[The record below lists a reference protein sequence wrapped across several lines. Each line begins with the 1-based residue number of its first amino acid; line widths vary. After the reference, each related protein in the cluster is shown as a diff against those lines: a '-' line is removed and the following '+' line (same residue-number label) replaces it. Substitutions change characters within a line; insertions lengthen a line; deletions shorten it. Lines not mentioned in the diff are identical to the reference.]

1 MIEVAIEAEEEL
13 RDRIVALL
21 GQLGF
26 EGFWED
32 GSVLRS
38 YISESRWTPAM
49 PDEVERTV
57 NLITRSSR
65 STRPAITTRRIQ
77 EQNWNEEWEK
87 TIRPIHVSERTVI
100 TPSWHPYEAAA
111 GELVLTIDPKMSFG
125 TGYHESTRLILR
137 LLEQNIRT
145 GDSVL
150 DMGTGTGVL
159 AIAAVKLG
167 AADATGI
174 DIDEWSYD
182 NACENIRLNHVEDRV
197 TILHGDIT
205 TTPAGP
211 FTLILANIQR
221 TVLLEMLP
229 ALVRRLRA
237 GGRLLLAGLLHDD
250 REIMVEQLGREGMT
264 LLEEVSENEWIAI
277 AARR

>member
-100 TPSWHPYEAAA
+100 TPSWHPYVSAP

-167 AADATGI
+167 AAQATGV
-174 DIDEWSYD
+174 DVDEWSYD
-182 NACENIRLNHVEDRV
+182 NACENARLNHVEDRI

-205 TTPAGP
+205 ATPAGP

-229 ALVRRLRA
+229 VLVHRLRE
-237 GGRLLLAGLLHDD
+237 GGRLLLAGLLRED
-250 REIMVEQLGREGMT
+250 REIMMEHLRREGMT
-264 LLEEVSENEWIAI
+264 LSGELSENEWIAI

>member
-38 YISESRWTPAM
+38 YISESRWTTAM

-57 NLITRSSR
+57 NLLTRSSR
-65 STRPAITTRRIQ
+65 STRPTITTRRIQ

-87 TIRPIHVSERTVI
+87 TIRPIHVSERMVI
-100 TPSWHPYEAAA
+100 TPSWHPYEPAP

-137 LLEQNIRT
+137 LLEQHVRA
-145 GDSVL
+145 GDRVL

-159 AIAAVKLG
+159 GIAAVKLG
-167 AADATGI
+167 AANATGV
-174 DIDEWSYD
+174 DVDEWSYD
-182 NACENIRLNHVEDRV
+182 NACENIRLNHVENRV
-197 TILHGDIT
+197 TIIHGDIT
-205 TTPAGP
+205 ATPAGP

-221 TVLLEMLP
+221 TVLLDMLP
-229 ALVRRLRA
+229 AFAQRLPA

-250 REIMVEQLGREGMT
+250 RDIMMEQLRHEGLT
-264 LLEEVSENEWIAI
+264 LLDELSENEWIAI
-277 AARR
+277 AAGR

>member
-32 GSVLRS
+32 GAVLRS

-57 NLITRSSR
+57 SLITRSSR

-77 EQNWNEEWEK
+77 EQNWNEEWKK

-100 TPSWHPYEAAA
+100 TPSWHPYEPAP

-137 LLEQNIRT
+137 LLEEHIRI

-159 AIAAVKLG
+159 AIAAVRLG

-174 DIDEWSYD
+174 DVDEWSYE
-182 NACENIRLNHVEDRV
+182 NACENIRLNHVQDRI

-205 TTPAGP
+205 ATPAGP

-229 ALVRRLRA
+229 LLVRRLRA

-250 REIMVEQLGREGMT
+250 REIMMEQLRHEGMT
-264 LLEEVSENEWIAI
+264 LLNELSENEWTAI

>member
-57 NLITRSSR
+57 NIITRSSR

-100 TPSWHPYEAAA
+100 TPSWHRYEAAP

-145 GDSVL
+145 GDNVL

-167 AADATGI
+167 AAGATGV
-174 DIDEWSYD
+174 DVDEWSYD
-182 NACENIRLNHVEDRV
+182 NACENTRLNHVEDRI

-205 TTPAGP
+205 ATPAGP

-221 TVLLEMLP
+221 TVLLDMLP
-229 ALVRRLRA
+229 VLVRRLPA
-237 GGRLLLAGLLHDD
+237 GGRMLLAGLLQED
-250 REIMVEQLGREGMT
+250 RQIMMEQLRQEGMT
-264 LLEEVSENEWIAI
+264 MLGELSENEWIAI

>member
-38 YISESRWTPAM
+38 YISESRWTRAM

-100 TPSWHPYEAAA
+100 TPSWHPYEAAP
-111 GELVLTIDPKMSFG
+111 GEQVLTIDPKMSFG

-137 LLEQNIRT
+137 LLEQNIRR

-167 AADATGI
+167 AAQATGV
-174 DIDEWSYD
+174 DVDEWSYD
-182 NACENIRLNHVEDRV
+182 NACENARLNHVEDRI

-205 TTPAGP
+205 ATPAGP

-221 TVLLEMLP
+221 TVLLDMLP
-229 ALVRRLRA
+229 VLVRRLRA
-237 GGRLLLAGLLHDD
+237 GGRLLLAGLLRED
-250 REIMVEQLGREGMT
+250 REIMMEHLRSEGMT
-264 LLEEVSENEWIAI
+264 LSGELSENEWIAI

>member
-32 GSVLRS
+32 GPVLRS
-38 YISESRWTPAM
+38 YISESRWTRAM
-49 PDEVERTV
+49 PEEVERTV

-87 TIRPIHVSERTVI
+87 TIRPIHVSQRMVI
-100 TPSWHPYEAAA
+100 TPSWHPYESAP

-137 LLEQNIRT
+137 LLEQHIRT
-145 GDSVL
+145 GDTVL

-159 AIAAVKLG
+159 AIAAVRLG
-167 AADATGI
+167 AADATGV
-174 DIDEWSYD
+174 DVDEWSYD
-182 NACENIRLNHVEDRV
+182 NACENIRLNHVEDRI
-197 TILHGDIT
+197 TILHGDIAA
-205 TTPAGP
+205 TPAGP

-221 TVLLEMLP
+221 TVLLDMLP
-229 ALVRRLRA
+229 VLVHRLRA
-237 GGRLLLAGLLHDD
+237 GGRLLLAGLLRDD
-250 REIMVEQLGREGMT
+250 REIMMEHLRHEGLTFLG
-264 LLEEVSENEWIAI
+264 EVSENEWIAI

>member
-1 MIEVAIEAEEEL
+1 MIEVAIKAEEEL

-32 GSVLRS
+32 GPVLRS

-65 STRPAITTRRIQ
+65 STRPDITTRRIE

-87 TIRPIHVSERTVI
+87 TIRPIHVTERMVI
-100 TPSWHPYEAAA
+100 TPSWHPYEPAP

-137 LLEQNIRT
+137 LLEQNIRS
-145 GDSVL
+145 GDRVL

-174 DIDEWSYD
+174 DVDEWSYD
-182 NACENIRLNHVEDRV
+182 NARENIRLNHVEDRI

-205 TTPAGP
+205 ATPAGP

-229 ALVRRLRA
+229 VLVRRLCA
-237 GGRLLLAGLLHDD
+237 GGRLLLAGLLRED
-250 REIMVEQLGREGMT
+250 REIMVEQLGHEGMT
-264 LLEEVSENEWIAI
+264 LLDELSENEWIAI
-277 AARR
+277 ASRR

>member
-21 GQLGF
+21 GQIGF

-32 GSVLRS
+32 GSLLRS

-65 STRPAITTRRIQ
+65 SARPAITTRRIQ

-100 TPSWHPYEAAA
+100 TPSWHPYDAAP

-137 LLEQNIRT
+137 LLEQHIRT
-145 GDSVL
+145 GDTVL

-167 AADATGI
+167 AADATGV

-182 NACENIRLNHVEDRV
+182 NACENIRLNHVEDRI

-205 TTPAGP
+205 ATPAGP

-221 TVLLEMLP
+221 TVLLEVLP
-229 ALVRRLRA
+229 VLVRRLRA
-237 GGRLLLAGLLHDD
+237 GGRLLLAGLLRDD
-250 REIMVEQLGREGMT
+250 RDIMVEQLGREGMT
-264 LLEEVSENEWIAI
+264 LLNEVSENEWIAI

>member
-32 GSVLRS
+32 GAVLRS

-57 NLITRSSR
+57 SLITRSSR

-77 EQNWNEEWEK
+77 EQNWNEEWKK

-100 TPSWHPYEAAA
+100 TPSWHPYEPAP

-137 LLEQNIRT
+137 LLEEHIRT

-159 AIAAVKLG
+159 AIAAVRLG

-174 DIDEWSYD
+174 DVDEWSYE
-182 NACENIRLNHVEDRV
+182 NACENIRLNHVQDRI

-205 TTPAGP
+205 ATPAGP

-229 ALVRRLRA
+229 LLVRRLRA

-250 REIMVEQLGREGMT
+250 REIMMEQLRHEGMT
-264 LLEEVSENEWIAI
+264 LLNELSENEWTAI

>member
-32 GSVLRS
+32 GPVLRS
-38 YISESRWTPAM
+38 YISESRWTRAM
-49 PDEVERTV
+49 PEEVERTV
-57 NLITRSSR
+57 NLITPSSR

-77 EQNWNEEWEK
+77 EENWNEEWEK

-100 TPSWHPYEAAA
+100 TPSWHPYDAAP

-137 LLEQNIRT
+137 LLEQHIRT
-145 GDSVL
+145 GDTVL

-159 AIAAVKLG
+159 AIAAVRLG
-167 AADATGI
+167 AADATGV
-174 DIDEWSYD
+174 DVDEWSYD
-182 NACENIRLNHVEDRV
+182 NACENIRLNHVEDRI

-205 TTPAGP
+205 ATPAGP

-229 ALVRRLRA
+229 LLVRRLRA
-237 GGRLLLAGLLHDD
+237 EGRLLLAGLLHDD
-250 REIMVEQLGREGMT
+250 RDIMMEQLAREGMT
-264 LLEEVSENEWIAI
+264 LLNEVSENEWIAI

>member
-38 YISESRWTPAM
+38 YISESRWTRAM

-100 TPSWHPYEAAA
+100 TPSWHPYEAAP
-111 GELVLTIDPKMSFG
+111 GEQVLTIDPKMSFG

-159 AIAAVKLG
+159 AIAAVKFG
-167 AADATGI
+167 AAQATGV
-174 DIDEWSYD
+174 DVDEWSYD
-182 NACENIRLNHVEDRV
+182 NACENARLNHVEDRI

-205 TTPAGP
+205 ATPAGP

-221 TVLLEMLP
+221 TVLLDMLP
-229 ALVRRLRA
+229 VLVHRLRE
-237 GGRLLLAGLLHDD
+237 GGRLLLAGLLRED
-250 REIMVEQLGREGMT
+250 REIMMEHLRSEGMT
-264 LLEEVSENEWIAI
+264 LSGELSENEWIAI

>member
-49 PDEVERTV
+49 PEEVERTV

-100 TPSWHPYEAAA
+100 TPSWHPYEPAP

-137 LLEQNIRT
+137 LLEENIRT

-167 AADATGI
+167 AANATGV
-174 DIDEWSYD
+174 DVDEWSYD
-182 NACENIRLNHVEDRV
+182 NACENTRLNHVEDRI

-205 TTPAGP
+205 ATPAGP

-221 TVLLEMLP
+221 TVLLDMLP
-229 ALVRRLRA
+229 VLVHRLRA
-237 GGRLLLAGLLHDD
+237 GGRLLLAGLLRED
-250 REIMVEQLGREGMT
+250 REIMMERLRHEGMT
-264 LLEEVSENEWIAI
+264 LSGELSENEWIAI

>member
-32 GSVLRS
+32 GSLLRS

-49 PDEVERTV
+49 PDEVERIV
-57 NLITRSSR
+57 NLITSSSR

-100 TPSWHPYEAAA
+100 TPSWHPYEPAP

-167 AADATGI
+167 AAQATGV
-174 DIDEWSYD
+174 DVDEWSYD
-182 NACENIRLNHVEDRV
+182 NACENTRLNHVEDRI
-197 TILHGDIT
+197 TILHGDISA
-205 TTPAGP
+205 TPQGP

-221 TVLLEMLP
+221 TVLLDMLP
-229 ALVRRLRA
+229 VLVQRLRE
-237 GGRLLLAGLLHDD
+237 GGRLLLAGLLQED
-250 REIMVEQLGREGMT
+250 REIMMEQLRHEGMT
-264 LLEEVSENEWIAI
+264 LSGELSENEWIAI

>member
-87 TIRPIHVSERTVI
+87 TIQPIHISERTVI
-100 TPSWHPYEAAA
+100 TPSWHPYEPAP

-137 LLEQNIRT
+137 LLEENIRT

-167 AADATGI
+167 AAKATGV
-174 DIDEWSYD
+174 DVDEWSYD
-182 NACENIRLNHVEDRV
+182 NACENTRLNHVEDRI

-205 TTPAGP
+205 ATPAGP

-221 TVLLEMLP
+221 TVLLDMLP
-229 ALVRRLRA
+229 VLVHRLRA
-237 GGRLLLAGLLHDD
+237 GGRLLLAGLLRED
-250 REIMVEQLGREGMT
+250 REIMMERLRHEGMT
-264 LLEEVSENEWIAI
+264 LSGELSENEWIAI

>member
-32 GSVLRS
+32 GAVLRS

-49 PDEVERTV
+49 PDEVERAV
-57 NLITRSSR
+57 SLITRSSR

-77 EQNWNEEWEK
+77 EQNWNEEWKK

-100 TPSWHPYEAAA
+100 TPSWHPYEPAP

-137 LLEQNIRT
+137 LLEEHIRT

-159 AIAAVKLG
+159 AIAAVRLG

-174 DIDEWSYD
+174 DVDEWSYE
-182 NACENIRLNHVEDRV
+182 NACENIRLNHVQDRI

-205 TTPAGP
+205 ATPAGP

-229 ALVRRLRA
+229 LLVRRLRA

-250 REIMVEQLGREGMT
+250 REIMMEQLRHEGMT
-264 LLEEVSENEWIAI
+264 LLNELSENEWTAI

>member
-32 GSVLRS
+32 GSILRS

-49 PDEVERTV
+49 PEEVERTV

-65 STRPAITTRRIQ
+65 STRPAITTRRI
-77 EQNWNEEWEK
+77 EEKNWNEEWEK

-100 TPSWHPYEAAA
+100 TPSWHPYERAP

-167 AADATGI
+167 AADATGV
-174 DIDEWSYD
+174 DVDEWSYD
-182 NACENIRLNHVEDRV
+182 NACENIRLNHVEDRI
-197 TILHGDIT
+197 TILHGDIAA
-205 TTPAGP
+205 TPAGP

-229 ALVRRLRA
+229 ALVRRLRT
-237 GGRLLLAGLLHDD
+237 GGRLLLAGLLRED
-250 REIMVEQLGREGMT
+250 REIMVEQLGRDGMT
-264 LLEEVSENEWIAI
+264 LLDEVSENEWIAI